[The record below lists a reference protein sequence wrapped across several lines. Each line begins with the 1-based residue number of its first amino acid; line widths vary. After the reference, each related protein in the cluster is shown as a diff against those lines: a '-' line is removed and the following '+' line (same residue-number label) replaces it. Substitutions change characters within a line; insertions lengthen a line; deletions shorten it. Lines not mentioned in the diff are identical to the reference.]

1 MKTINLVLIAIA
13 SHVLFFLTISAIGSL
28 WSSYLA
34 VITNPGWFFVYTVF
48 FGWLAALPTREYYL
62 KNKADF
68 DLIF

>member
-13 SHVLFFLTISAIGSL
+13 SHMLFFFTISAIGCL
-28 WSSYLA
+28 WGNYLT
-34 VITNPGWFFVYTVF
+34 VISTPGWFFAYTVF
-48 FGWLAALPTREYYL
+48 FGWLAVFPTREYYL